1 MINQD
6 NNGLEY
12 DPWSEE
18 EEVVEEV
25 VLDKKPKKEKK
36 VEYPMW
42 PGMENAELGV
52 KYRNARGNII
62 QRGSSNG

>member
-1 MINQD
+1 MTKTPKMTLKKD
-6 NNGLEY
+6 NPKETT
-12 DPWSEE
+12 
-18 EEVVEEV
+18 
-25 VLDKKPKKEKK
+25 PKKEKK

>member
-1 MINQD
+1 MTKTPKMTLKKD
-6 NNGLEY
+6 NPKEA
-12 DPWSEE
+12 E
-18 EEVVEEV
+18 
-25 VLDKKPKKEKK
+25 PKKEKK